1 MNTISDKTF
10 DILIFRH
17 DLYLKRINDELEYL
31 KQQEET
37 EEIKQRIQFLND
49 TILKYKHEEEEKT
62 GNTVDKIIEE
72 KTSINLDKEFKKTWG
87 RMNIAFKKIKVEEFC
102 NEHNIDVDTR
112 LKYLHLLEEKQLKT
126 KNVKY
131 DSSLMKIIE
140 IKI

>member
-1 MNTISDKTF
+1 
-10 DILIFRH
+10 
-17 DLYLKRINDELEYL
+17 
-31 KQQEET
+31 
-37 EEIKQRIQFLND
+37 
-49 TILKYKHEEEEKT
+49 
-62 GNTVDKIIEE
+62 
-72 KTSINLDKEFKKTWG
+72 
-87 RMNIAFKKIKVEEFC
+87 MNIAFKKIKVEEFC